1 MYGCLKPYGKGYGF
15 LLRFPHFSFT
25 MYSNFTEIRKRLFEF
40 EEIRNR
46 LRKFEKNINLKAKLY
61 REVALKNKEENSE
74 DF

>member
-1 MYGCLKPYGKGYGF
+1 MDVLNHME
-15 LLRFPHFSFT
+15 RFSTTFSHLSFT
-25 MYSNFTEIRKRLFEF
+25 VYRNFTEIRKRLFEF